1 MDRVQRSGLIA
12 LAILLLTAIGAHLI
26 GSRPGSDAKVPPRLA
41 AQDPAAL
48 EGVKFLPPEQ
58 RKFFVGPED
67 FVRPPVRNPLL
78 DQTGR
83 DIHGQA
89 QPASG
94 DRAGEFKKAVVIDLD
109 RSDSSA
115 AVQGSSPKAVG
126 RKVRALENDTLS
138 KIAAR
143 ELGSAK
149 RWPEIA
155 RLNGLKKPYKIKLGE
170 LLLLPESI
178 GSGATETNI
187 SIAPG
192 PGGERFYRVR
202 ENETASQISLKFFG
216 TSKHWELIL
225 EANGISKPEKLR
237 AGTTLRIPSLE

>member
-26 GSRPGSDAKVPPRLA
+26 GSRPGSEAKVPPRLA

-83 DIHGQA
+83 DIHGVA
-89 QPASG
+89 QSASG
-94 DRAGEFKKAVVIDLD
+94 DSQGKFEKAGLIDLD
-109 RSDSSA
+109 NPVATPAGQNPS
-115 AVQGSSPKAVG
+115 KAGAG
-126 RKVRALENDTLS
+126 RRVRARENDTLS

-155 RLNGLKKPYKIKLGE
+155 RLNGLNKPYRITLGE
-170 LLLLPESI
+170 LLLLPAAK
-178 GSGATETNI
+178 GAERSPTT

-192 PGGERFYRVR
+192 PSGDRMYLVR
-202 ENETASQISLKFFG
+202 ENETASQISLKFYG
-216 TSKHWELIL
+216 TSKHWRRIL
-225 EANGISKPEKLR
+225 DANDISNPQALR
-237 AGTTLRIPSLE
+237 SGVTLRIPSLE